1 MLHKALPYILALLT
15 LFTAGTTLM
24 AQPHGQPIPHSE
36 ADLRLGTLT
45 GRVVD
50 EHGEGLI
57 GATVRIIETGGGQ
70 VTDFDGNYSLR
81 LNPGTYTV
89 EIAYVGY
96 ATKQIKEV
104 HITAGKETNL
114 SVDLA
119 IADNVLG
126 TVVVVGSYKTS
137 NTAGA
142 MKIQQSMPQLSTVVS
157 SEMIGKTADKN
168 LGEALKRVTGVTTMS
183 NKYVAVRGMGER
195 WNEASLDGIPL
206 PSTESNAK
214 AFGFDLIPTSLIDNV
229 TVLKTATPDV
239 SGNFSGGLIQIT
251 TRDIPTKDF
260 ISISAGTS
268 YNSLSTFQT
277 QKYRIRGKWDWLGYD
292 DGRRALPKGLHEI
305 PFDPY
310 NPVPELFEQSK
321 RLTID
326 NFTIHEGKTPLSQN
340 YQVSLGKSWDLNKS
354 GNHRLGLIAS
364 LTYRNTQQQTIID
377 HIERGEWMNAKQ
389 YNKVQESFSILAYA
403 IAGPTTSTIR
413 PSPESSTS
421 VGSEALIASACAT
434 PTPISMTTTSQ
445 SSLV

>member
-1 MLHKALPYILALLT
+1 MLHKALFYTLALLT
-15 LFTAGTTLM
+15 LFTAGTMLM

-45 GRVVD
+45 GRIVD

-104 HITAGKETNL
+104 RITAGKETNL

-214 AFGFDLIPTSLIDNV
+214 I
-229 TVLKTATPDV
+229 
-239 SGNFSGGLIQIT
+239 
-251 TRDIPTKDF
+251 
-260 ISISAGTS
+260 
-268 YNSLSTFQT
+268 
-277 QKYRIRGKWDWLGYD
+277 
-292 DGRRALPKGLHEI
+292 GRSH
-305 PFDPY
+305 
-310 NPVPELFEQSK
+310 V
-321 RLTID
+321 
-326 NFTIHEGKTPLSQN
+326 
-340 YQVSLGKSWDLNKS
+340 
-354 GNHRLGLIAS
+354 
-364 LTYRNTQQQTIID
+364 
-377 HIERGEWMNAKQ
+377 
-389 YNKVQESFSILAYA
+389 
-403 IAGPTTSTIR
+403 
-413 PSPESSTS
+413 
-421 VGSEALIASACAT
+421 
-434 PTPISMTTTSQ
+434 
-445 SSLV
+445 

>member
-1 MLHKALPYILALLT
+1 MLYKALSYTFTLALTLLT
-15 LFTAGTTLM
+15 LLAVSPALT

-45 GRVVD
+45 GRIVD

-70 VTDFDGNYSLR
+70 VTDFDGNYSLQ
-81 LNPGTYTV
+81 LAPGTYTV

-96 ATKQIKEV
+96 ETKQIQEV
-104 HITAGKETNL
+104 NITAGKETSL

-126 TVVVVGSYKTS
+126 TVVVTGSYKTS

-206 PSTESNAK
+206 PSTESNSK

-277 QKYRIRGKWDWLGYD
+277 QKYRIRGDWDWLGYD
-292 DGRRALPKGLHEI
+292 DGRRTLPKELHEI

-321 RLTID
+321 RLTTD
-326 NFTIHEGKTPLSQN
+326 NFTIENFLFVLSEFSKLFLMRLNIHTHSVVMTTNTSKNHRCDINSQAN
-340 YQVSLGKSWDLNKS
+340 VLYLSYNDSLGQLS
-354 GNHRLGLIAS
+354 AFP
-364 LTYRNTQQQTIID
+364 LTYCSIINCGNVSKGMAVN
-377 HIERGEWMNAKQ
+377 IG
-389 YNKVQESFSILAYA
+389 I
-403 IAGPTTSTIR
+403 PTRSTR
-413 PSPESSTS
+413 TFHHFFK
-421 VGSEALIASACAT
+421 G
-434 PTPISMTTTSQ
+434 
-445 SSLV
+445 

>member
-1 MLHKALPYILALLT
+1 MLYKALSYTLTLALTLLT
-15 LFTAGTTLM
+15 LLAVSPALT
-24 AQPHGQPIPHSE
+24 AQPHGQPIPHNE

-45 GRVVD
+45 GRIVD

-70 VTDFDGNYSLR
+70 VTDFDGNYSLQ
-81 LNPGTYTV
+81 LAPGTYTV

-96 ATKQIKEV
+96 ETKQIQEV
-104 HITAGKETNL
+104 HITAGKETSL

-119 IADNVLG
+119 IADNLLG
-126 TVVVVGSYKTS
+126 TVVVTGSYKTS

-260 ISISAGTS
+260 ISISVGTS
-268 YNSLSTFQT
+268 YNSVSYT
-277 QKYRIRGKWDWLGYD
+277 
-292 DGRRALPKGLHEI
+292 H
-305 PFDPY
+305 
-310 NPVPELFEQSK
+310 
-321 RLTID
+321 LT
-326 NFTIHEGKTPLSQN
+326 L
-340 YQVSLGKSWDLNKS
+340 
-354 GNHRLGLIAS
+354 
-364 LTYRNTQQQTIID
+364 
-377 HIERGEWMNAKQ
+377 
-389 YNKVQESFSILAYA
+389 
-403 IAGPTTSTIR
+403 PTT
-413 PSPESSTS
+413 PY
-421 VGSEALIASACAT
+421 V
-434 PTPISMTTTSQ
+434 
-445 SSLV
+445 